1 MSEQMQF
8 MKAMSH
14 GSGTRKLNTYSL
26 TVEQIE
32 EMYAAHERGEISE
45 IENSLPSLA
54 DLRRKAGWYG
64 KMAYE
69 HMLHTNFPKFMRMR
83 ADFSLWEE
91 LAELPEKIEAFKDEM
106 WAAYERPQTNDPIER
121 ISHRRMYESMIEER
135 VFEEIIKPFCA
146 GE

>member
-1 MSEQMQF
+1 MNGQSQF
-8 MKAMSH
+8 MKAMSY
-14 GSGTRKLNTYSL
+14 GTLKQKIDRYSL

-32 EMYAAHERGEISE
+32 EMDAAHERGEISE

-54 DLRRKAGWYG
+54 DLKRKAGWYG

-69 HMLHTNFPKFMRMR
+69 HMLYTNFPKFMRMYS
-83 ADFSLWEE
+83 DFTLWEA

>member
-1 MSEQMQF
+1 MSEQLQF

-14 GSGTRKLNTYSL
+14 GSGTRKLNKYSL

-45 IENSLPSLA
+45 IERSLPSLT
-54 DLRRKAGWYG
+54 DLCRKAGWYG

-69 HMLHTNFPKFMRMR
+69 HMKETNFPKFMRMYS
-83 ADFSLWEE
+83 DFTLWEE

-121 ISHRRMYESMIEER
+121 ISHRRMYESMLEER
-135 VFEEIIKPFCA
+135 IFEEIIKPFCV
-146 GE
+146 GD

>member
-1 MSEQMQF
+1 MSGQSQF
-8 MKAMSH
+8 MKAMSY
-14 GSGTRKLNTYSL
+14 GTPKQKIDKYSL
-26 TVEQIE
+26 TIEQIE
-32 EMYAAHERGEISE
+32 EMDAAHERGEISE

-69 HMLHTNFPKFMRMR
+69 QMLYTNFPKFMRMR

-91 LAELPEKIEAFKDEM
+91 LAKLPEKIEAFKDEM